1 MYPSFCSTR
10 ACAHTHEGTIHTRAH
25 TRAREIKRGN
35 SLFNEVDDTW
45 HILTYFFTTHFPSL
59 WQLPHSFHYQRCLL
73 PEGCI
78 WMKKDAR
85 THTHTHTHTQMQ
97 KEREREE
104 SCFATRK
111 RKVCVSLTA
120 LWCNTDKSMNTHTH
134 THTLS
139 TSLIQSRMHVT
150 SPGYILNCK
159 NLSPGLRG
167 IWMVGKMEHVSNN
180 SFSLTHLLLFPVT
193 HPLAQQICIDICQ
206 SNEMHGKSG
215 SVAFGKWT
223 PPEFPLR
230 ETPRL
235 TSKKK
240 KKEVSER
247 PVQVFFKV
255 LGRAH
260 GIAFRARWLTLGC
273 TCTRARRS
281 QTNSKDKG
289 AVSSSRTH
297 PVSSQSKRSVS
308 IISGNLTQISLGGTF
323 PKWKLL
329 SPSVCFACWS
339 IVDRDLNDGCVLID
353 AWGGRGPRCPLR
365 A

>member
-1 MYPSFCSTR
+1 MRWTILDISWLIFLLHTSPLCDNFLTVFTTSAAYYRR
-10 ACAHTHEGTIHTRAH
+10 AAYEWRKTRAH
-25 TRAREIKRGN
+25 
-35 SLFNEVDDTW
+35 
-45 HILTYFFTTHFPSL
+45 
-59 WQLPHSFHYQRCLL
+59 
-73 PEGCI
+73 
-78 WMKKDAR
+78 

-273 TCTRARRS
+273 TCTCARRS